1 MDLGISSTGNIIKK
15 SGISSSKVYLILER
29 LLQKGLISQVDKN
42 NVKYFQAADPIRL
55 KDYMNEKKDELEF
68 KSKEIND
75 LIPKLQSKHKMLS
88 DIQET
93 TMFQGIKGFQSARS
107 EFISD
112 LKNGDEYVVF
122 GSQVPLQEIYKNSII
137 KFNED
142 NKKRGI
148 KTRLIYNT
156 KFRDIKKLY
165 IKYSNAQV
173 RFIEN
178 FLPSSIA
185 ISKSKILLMAYGEN
199 PIQVLIKNKELAYSH
214 KTFFESM
221 WSIAKK

>member
-1 MDLGISSTGNIIKK
+1 
-15 SGISSSKVYLILER
+15 
-29 LLQKGLISQVDKN
+29 
-42 NVKYFQAADPIRL
+42 
-55 KDYMNEKKDELEF
+55 
-68 KSKEIND
+68 
-75 LIPKLQSKHKMLS
+75 
-88 DIQET
+88 
-93 TMFQGIKGFQSARS
+93 MFQGIKGFQSARS